1 MGRSLYPDTFLHL
14 VCLGLVLTRHVTLA
28 VTKGFEPRFLY
39 VEEVVV
45 VSIGEITAFS

>member
-14 VCLGLVLTRHVTLA
+14 VCLCLVLTRHVILV
-28 VTKGFEPRFLY
+28 VTKGFEPHFLY

-45 VSIGEITAFS
+45 VSIGEITAFG